1 MFLNLAAANND
12 HESQSPHYFDEVN
25 YLLPKELFASCKRY
39 NPQAFVNLNS
49 FHALDRSKTDRYSSS
64 KRKLLDENFF
74 GPGPSFCNLCVP
86 IVYGESFTGR
96 LSFLNQIPRRLRP
109 TLFRF
114 ISPLAPVVNIN
125 KISEF
130 VLNLEPGPLPSLAFV
145 CDSKDEDSLY
155 KILKRV
161 TDLLFCVF
169 VFVLLI
175 VSYLPIALLVASE
188 SKGPIIFKQSRVGKN
203 LANFSCWKFRTMT
216 EDTKDAASHL
226 INPNSVTKW
235 GKFLRRFKVDEL
247 PQIKNIIVGEMSL
260 VDLAL
265 VFPVSWN
272 LLMKGKIKACSVYY
286 LVSQV

>member
-1 MFLNLAAANND
+1 M
-12 HESQSPHYFDEVN
+12 
-25 YLLPKELFASCKRY
+25 
-39 NPQAFVNLNS
+39 
-49 FHALDRSKTDRYSSS
+49 
-64 KRKLLDENFF
+64 
-74 GPGPSFCNLCVP
+74 
-86 IVYGESFTGR
+86 
-96 LSFLNQIPRRLRP
+96 
-109 TLFRF
+109 
-114 ISPLAPVVNIN
+114 
-125 KISEF
+125 
-130 VLNLEPGPLPSLAFV
+130 NLEPGPLPSLAFV

-260 VDLAL
+260 VGPRPCLPSQLELIDERKNKGVFSVLPGITGLAQINGIDMSKPKLLAMTDAEYLATRSLILDLKLIWKTAMGR
-265 VFPVSWN
+265 N
-272 LLMKGKIKACSVYY
+272 LKD
-286 LVSQV
+286 QVRF